1 MSRGTDGT
9 AATSITVEAGAF
21 AKALA
26 AVAGA
31 VERRNTIPILSNLL
45 IESTSGTVRL
55 VGTNLDMEVKIA
67 LAPSQFDGDM
77 AITVAAQRLQQIA
90 SAMISGAQMKL
101 TLDPDMPGRMIVS
114 GGRSRFVL
122 PTLPSQDFPRIAGKF
137 DDGESARFTISA
149 ADLYNIFTR
158 VGSAQSTQES
168 RYYLNGIFIHADRA
182 GAKRIHFAA
191 TDGNRLTHEIL
202 NMGDMPDNLPDTILP
217 TRLISQLLQMLGS
230 GEAGDLSV
238 QVNGRHSQWR
248 IGDFQVIS
256 KNIDGQ
262 FPDYTRVIPTANE
275 AHITLDCDA
284 MRAAVKRAGLI
295 LDERGGPVRL
305 EFSDDKALLTAI
317 SAANGESSE
326 EVPVDYRGEPISIN
340 FNAKYISDMLGQ
352 IPGGTA
358 KLSLA
363 DSGAPALLTPIAQG
377 EGHEFA
383 GVVMPVRAR

>member
-1 MSRGTDGT
+1 MSRGSDG
-9 AATSITVEAGAF
+9 AAVASITVEAAQF

-90 SAMISGAQMKL
+90 SAMASGAQMKL
-101 TLDPDMPGRMIVS
+101 ALDPDKPGRMIVS

-122 PTLPSQDFPRIAGKF
+122 PTLPAQDFPRIAGQF
-137 DDGESARFTISA
+137 DDDDAARFTISA
-149 ADLYNIFTR
+149 ADLHSIFTR

-168 RYYLNGIFIHADRA
+168 RFYLNGIFIHADRT

-191 TDGNRLTHEIL
+191 TDGHRLTHEIL

-217 TRLISQLLQMLGS
+217 TRLISQLLQMLGN
-230 GEAGDLSV
+230 GDAGDVSV

-248 IGDFQVIS
+248 LGDFQVIS

-295 LDERGGPVRL
+295 LDERDGPVRL
-305 EFSDDKALLTAI
+305 EFADDKALLTAI

-358 KLSLA
+358 KMALA
-363 DSGAPALLTPIAQG
+363 DSMAPALLSPITQG
-377 EGHEFA
+377 DGHEFA
-383 GVVMPVRAR
+383 GVVMPVRAK